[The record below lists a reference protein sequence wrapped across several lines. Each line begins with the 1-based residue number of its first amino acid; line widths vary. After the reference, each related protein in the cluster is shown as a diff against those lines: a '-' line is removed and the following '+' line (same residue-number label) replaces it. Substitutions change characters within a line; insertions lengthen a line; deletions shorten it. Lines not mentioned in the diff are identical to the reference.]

1 MRVMINNYFRHSA
14 PVIITLALLL
24 VPAPQPL
31 AAADARWSEVPLPQ
45 TGAASGWRLAPGT
58 DITNLVRDEQGR
70 LYVWV
75 TGTGGGLFRTDSAGE
90 NIIRLYAS
98 GNSATD
104 MRVTQT
110 GQIYYATDS
119 TVYRSDDG
127 GLSFQTLDIN
137 PGGPG
142 KRITGLSIIGNNGV
156 NLIAVSVTDDT
167 AGAWGGVYLLNEQE
181 IFSKWLDTG
190 IGDFDVLDVFISPA
204 FITDRTILALASNG
218 TDTFVMTSNG
228 STWLATPLR
237 HAGGSSS
244 VAVNGKLALPSDFST
259 AVNPQFYAT
268 LDTDS
273 DNGGLWLVL
282 GQSAPQLPV
291 AVELSSA
298 GTADYTCLT
307 VNGSIGSYDL
317 LAGAASGDIIS
328 SVNGGATWQHAFR
341 KPGGQRLTAVVKT
354 GDSLYAATSGSYS
367 GLFKSVDGGLNWTP
381 LAFID
386 DNTGTLVEILAS
398 PQYQADRALYL
409 LSFNSGHVLWRTEDD
424 GLSWRK
430 ILGAGDF
437 DINTIDLVKTADDGT
452 LFIAA
457 TDTQGGLCL
466 ISSDKGTTF
475 KTVRLPVALSS
486 TAGFAAAD
494 KDRFYFTTFDGNVSE
509 VWRTA
514 SGGMF
519 FESVYISGFTLPAL
533 ALSPQFNLYHIMTA
547 AASNGQVYISTDTGA
562 TFTALPA
569 SPLSGSLRL
578 AFSPDFGTS
587 GKLYL
592 SSNTVN
598 AGIHVLKIGDTSWKR
613 VDSGL
618 PTGTIFSGLNV
629 AANSAIYAPSAN
641 SVSTATGGLA
651 RTLDESSAWILT
663 HNGLPDGATLWGIS
677 SSDQKLWS
685 LDTTHN
691 RVMSYID
698 TIADALTLLSP
709 APPAPGLGVFTAGV
723 INGIDIKWQSVSGAT
738 GYEWQLNDI
747 SDMSAPLLN
756 GSTAASSVRLNSL
769 EPGTTYYWRV
779 RVVTPVPGPWSVKY
793 TFTTALGGAVTVPQL
808 ISPEPGGVNLITMPL
823 FQWQP
828 VSGAT
833 GYELLLSA
841 DASFQSIIAAPS
853 GISGNAWQPPSALA
867 PATTHYWKI
876 RAVSD
881 NSFSAWSAISAFS
894 TAAIATVPAT
904 TNPVITAPT
913 PTTPAPIAMA
923 MPDWL
928 AVTLAGMGGAVIIL
942 LTALVV
948 VAKGRRPL

>member
-1 MRVMINNYFRHSA
+1 MRVMNNNHLRRTA
-14 PVIITLALLL
+14 PVILTLALLL

-45 TGAASGWRLAPGT
+45 TGAASGWRLTPDT
-58 DITNLVRDEQGR
+58 DIAKLGRDTQGR

-75 TGTGGGLFRTDSAGE
+75 TGASGGLFRADSAGE

-98 GNSATD
+98 ADSATD
-104 MRVTQT
+104 LCVTET

-119 TVYRSDDG
+119 TVYRSADG
-127 GLSFQTLDIN
+127 GLSFQTLATN

-142 KRITGLSIIGNNGV
+142 KRITGLSITNNNDT
-156 NLIAVSVTDDT
+156 NLIAVSVTDDVDES
-167 AGAWGGVYLLNEQE
+167 WGGVFLLNEQD
-181 IFSKWLDTG
+181 IFSKWIDTG
-190 IGDFDVLDVFISPA
+190 IGNYDVLDVSISPT
-204 FITDRTILALASNG
+204 FIIDRTLLALASNG
-218 TDTFVMTSNG
+218 TDTFVMISNG
-228 STWLATPLR
+228 STWRATPLR
-237 HAGGSSS
+237 HAGGSAS
-244 VAVNGKLALPSDFST
+244 VAVNGVITLPPDFST
-259 AVNPQFYAT
+259 ADNPQFYAA
-268 LDTDS
+268 LNS
-273 DNGGLWLVL
+273 GCDNGGLWLVSA
-282 GQSAPQLPV
+282 QSPPQLPI

-298 GTADYTCLT
+298 GTADYACFS
-307 VNGSIGSYDL
+307 VSGSIGAYGL

-328 SVNGGATWQHAFR
+328 SANGGATWQHAFR
-341 KPGGQRLTAVVKT
+341 KPGGQQLTAILGT
-354 GDSLYAATSGSYS
+354 GDSLYAASGGSHS
-367 GLFKSVDGGLNWTP
+367 GLLKSVDSGLNWTP
-381 LAFID
+381 LAFVD
-386 DNTGTLVEILAS
+386 DNTGTLVDILAS
-398 PQYQADRALYL
+398 PEYETDHTLYL
-409 LSFNSGHVLWRTEDD
+409 LGFNNSHGLWRTEDD

-430 ILGAGDF
+430 ILGTGDF
-437 DINTIDLVKTADDGT
+437 DIITIDLVKTATDGT

-457 TDTQGGLCL
+457 TDLQGGLCL
-466 ISSDKGTTF
+466 ISSNRGTTF
-475 KTVRLPVALSS
+475 KTIRLPVELSS

-494 KDRFYFTTFDGNVSE
+494 KDRFYFTTFDGNMSE

-519 FESVYISGFTLPAL
+519 FESVYVGSVTLPAL

-562 TFTALPA
+562 TFTALPT

-587 GKLYL
+587 GKVYL
-592 SSNTVN
+592 SSNTAN
-598 AGIHVLKIGDTSWKR
+598 AGIYVLKIGGTSWKR

-618 PTGTIFSGLNV
+618 PAGTLLSGLAV
-629 AANSAIYAPSAN
+629 ASSGAIYAPSAN

-651 RTLDESSAWILT
+651 RTLDESAAWNLT
-663 HNGLPDGATLWGIS
+663 HTGLPDGATLWGIS
-677 SSDQKLWS
+677 INNQKLWS
-685 LDTTHN
+685 LDTTNN
-691 RVMSYID
+691 RVMSYTD
-698 TIADALTLLSP
+698 TIAGTLTLLSP
-709 APPAPGLGVFTAGV
+709 APQAPGLGIFTAGV
-723 INGIDIKWQSVSGAT
+723 VNGIDIKWQSISGAT

-747 SDMSAPLLN
+747 SDMSVPLLH

-769 EPGTTYYWRV
+769 EPGTTYYWQV
-779 RVVTPVPGPWSVKY
+779 RAVTPMPGAWSAKY
-793 TFTTALGGAVTVPQL
+793 TFTTALGGTVTVPQL
-808 ISPEPGGVNLITMPL
+808 ISPEPGGINLITMPL

-841 DASFQSIIAAPS
+841 DPSFQSIIAAPS

-894 TAAIATVPAT
+894 TAATIATVPVT
-904 TNPVITAPT
+904 TSPVITAPT
-913 PTTPAPIAMA
+913 ATPAPLTMA

-928 AVTLAGMGGAVIIL
+928 AVTLAGMGGAVVML
-942 LTALVV
+942 LTALVI
-948 VAKGRRPL
+948 VARGRRP